1 MEKVGH
7 ERYGFQTIFVF
18 TDSIFMAINLT
29 QIQMNKLH
37 HLFEIAK
44 MNYA

>member
-1 MEKVGH
+1 MAF
-7 ERYGFQTIFVF
+7 RLYLDLQIQYSL
-18 TDSIFMAINLT
+18 DMAINLT

-44 MNYA
+44 MN